1 MSKKIFLNS
10 GHGHPDPGA
19 VGRNGT
25 KEAEVAWSVG
35 ILVRKYLE
43 AAGYDVMLVQSNA
56 LTRDVI
62 QPANRWGADL
72 FLSIHC
78 NSVASP
84 QAHGTETFCHP
95 RSTAGAKLAR
105 TVQNQLIGEFKLTD
119 RGVKTS
125 ASFGVLNQTN
135 MPACLAEL
143 AFISNPNEEALLQE
157 AYHDRWAR
165 ALARGV
171 SDYFAA

>member
-1 MSKKIFLNS
+1 MKKKIFLNS

-35 ILVRKYLE
+35 LLVRKYLE

-95 RSTAGAKLAR
+95 QSIRGEKMAR
-105 TVQNQLIGEFKLTD
+105 MVQRQLIKEFGLAD

-125 ASFGVLNQTN
+125 TKLGVLRDTD

-171 SDYFAA
+171 SDYFA